1 MHFGCTKVIPVSQL
15 NPSIHMII
23 LSDSYGNLIN
33 VTHFGISTGD
43 KAGFYTLRA
52 FGVRTRYTQTEFG
65 TESESDDTSVY
76 IRNLSTDKEQAL
88 ESAKAYLSKH
98 YPSARFNG
106 VVNFDLDD
114 IHRISREQ
122 AEARR
127 AAEAER
133 IASTDFSIF
142 QGGKYAGHSVNDVL
156 AEDKGYCEWFS
167 GNLWYKDSDNART
180 AAIINSILAPER
192 EARLHAAEATCAAL
206 KAEIGTET
214 FQQWLDGRSGNFCYS
229 IAREISLGK
238 APTGRGLEIVL
249 DILAKWAGRTG
260 SKKFNARRAELEA
273 KFN

>member
-1 MHFGCTKVIPVSQL
+1 
-15 NPSIHMII
+15 MII

-88 ESAKAYLSKH
+88 EAAKAYLSKH
-98 YPSARFNG
+98 YPSAPFRG
-106 VVNFDLDD
+106 VITFDLDD

-122 AEARR
+122 AEANRI
-127 AAEAER
+127 AEAAR

-142 QGGKYAGHSVNDVL
+142 QGGKYAGQSVNDVL

-167 GNLWYKDSDNART
+167 GNVWYKESDNART
-180 AAIINSILAPER
+180 ATIINAILAPER
-192 EARLHAAEATCAAL
+192 EARLHASEATCTAL
-206 KAEIGTET
+206 KAEIGADV
-214 FQQWLDGRSGNFCYS
+214 FQSWCDGRCGNFCYN
-229 IAREISLGK
+229 IASQMNAGK
-238 APTGRGLEIVL
+238 APTGRGLAIVL
-249 DILAKWAGRTG
+249 EILAKWAGRTN
-260 SKKFNARRAELEA
+260 SKAYKTRLAELEA

>member
-1 MHFGCTKVIPVSQL
+1 
-15 NPSIHMII
+15 MITF
-23 LSDSYGNLIN
+23 SDSCGNLIN

-88 ESAKAYLSKH
+88 EAAKAYLSKH
-98 YPSARFNG
+98 YPFAPFRG
-106 VVNFDLDD
+106 VITFDLDD

-122 AEARR
+122 TEANRIAEA
-127 AAEAER
+127 AR

-142 QGGKYAGHSVNDVL
+142 QGGKYAGQSVNDVL
-156 AEDKGYCEWFS
+156 AEDKAYCEWFS
-167 GNLWYKDSDNART
+167 GNFWSKESDNART
-180 AAIINSILAPER
+180 AAIINAILAPER
-192 EARLHAAEATCAAL
+192 NAAAAATEDRVLAL
-206 KAEIGTET
+206 KQEIGKPTLIEW
-214 FQQWLDGRSGNFCYS
+214 FNGNAGGFCQS
-229 IAREISLGK
+229 IVHGLGAGK
-238 APTGRGLEIVL
+238 FPTGRGLEIVL

-260 SKKFNARRAELEA
+260 SKDYKARLAELEA

>member
-1 MHFGCTKVIPVSQL
+1 
-15 NPSIHMII
+15 MII

-33 VTHFGISTGD
+33 ITHFGISTGD

-65 TESESDDTSVY
+65 TESESDDASVY

-88 ESAKAYLSKH
+88 EAAKAYLSKH
-98 YPSARFNG
+98 YPSAPFRG
-106 VVNFDLDD
+106 VITFDLDD

-122 AEARR
+122 AEANRI
-127 AAEAER
+127 AEAAR

-142 QGGKYAGHSVNDVL
+142 QSGKYAGQSVNDVL

-167 GNLWYKDSDNART
+167 NNVWYKDSDNART
-180 AAIINSILAPER
+180 AAILNSILAPER
-192 EARLHAAEATCAAL
+192 EARLHEAEATCAAL
-206 KAEIGTET
+206 KAEIGANTL
-214 FQQWLDGRSGNFCYS
+214 QQWLNGSCGNFCYS

-238 APTGRGLEIVL
+238 APTGRGLSIVL
-249 DILAKWAGRTG
+249 DILAKWAGRAN
-260 SKKFNARRAELEA
+260 SKAYNARLAALEA